1 MKIQSFK
8 DYIVEQE
15 KNFLD
20 ETIGIL
26 YSPDNN
32 LLFIGSNLDSS
43 INFTIYD
50 IYIEDEIAQLKDFL
64 KSHNPNEW
72 KYFLEK
78 SGYKIDSG
86 EKYFELTK

>member
-43 INFTIYD
+43 INFTID
-50 IYIEDEIAQLKDFL
+50 SLELCGRRFSLVSKLSCFF
-64 KSHNPNEW
+64 K
-72 KYFLEK
+72 EK
-78 SGYKIDSG
+78 SSKWFKI
-86 EKYFELTK
+86 